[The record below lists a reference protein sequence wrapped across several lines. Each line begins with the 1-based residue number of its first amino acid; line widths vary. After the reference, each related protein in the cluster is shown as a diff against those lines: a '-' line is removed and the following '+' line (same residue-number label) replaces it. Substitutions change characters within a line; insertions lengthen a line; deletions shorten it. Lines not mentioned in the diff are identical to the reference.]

1 MNYDSFGA
9 TVKISDEEA
18 KKIDGV
24 LNSLSATSSRKEK
37 EVILKSNVSYA
48 PLWYVFRE
56 ALNPY
61 YNYFNAG
68 ERIISEEQ
76 SDKIKGFLINDI
88 LKRIHSNEINL
99 NTDDGI
105 KLFSS
110 MYWGLSF
117 ESRKILKS
125 IVDKDM
131 RVGVGAKTLNKVK
144 PAIIPIIPYMRCSLP
159 NQVPFES
166 VDWSSALIQEK
177 CDGAFTNINNY
188 ADKAEL
194 ELYTRT
200 GMKYDPSLLFDDETR
215 AILSIALLSDHQSHG
230 EMLIVDKKT
239 GEVLPR
245 EKGNGILNSA
255 LSGSKVPDEYR
266 VKMVIWDSVPLDY
279 ALTGTEYKVAYKDRF
294 AKLLSQYKAALVHFA
309 QHHSESEPLLVE
321 HLEIVKTELVKS
333 FDDAQNFYRKMLN
346 QGKEGAII
354 KLFSGTWKDGTSK
367 AQIKMKLSVDCD
379 LKIVGYEEGK
389 GKFENNVGSIVCA
402 TSDDMLQVSVSGF
415 DDATRSF
422 INEHRNEFLNSIVT
436 VRFNSIMEPEE
447 EGGKYSLFLPRF
459 VEFRKDKTEADDLQ
473 RVRDQFENAIRSV

>member
-1 MNYDSFGA
+1 MVHDLFGITA
-9 TVKISDEEA
+9 IISNEEA
-18 KKIDGV
+18 QKIDKI
-24 LNSLSATSSRKEK
+24 LNDLASTSSRKEK
-37 EVILKSNVSYA
+37 ESILKLNISYN

-68 ERIISEEQ
+68 ERIISEDQ
-76 SDKIKGFLINDI
+76 SDKIKGFFINDI

-110 MYWGLSF
+110 MYWGLPN

-131 RVGVGAKTLNKVK
+131 RVGVGVKTLNKIK
-144 PAIIPIIPYMRCSLP
+144 PSVIPVIPYMRCSLP

-188 ADKAEL
+188 AGKSEL

-200 GMKYDPSLLFDDETR
+200 GMKYDPSLLFDEETR
-215 AILSIALLSDHQSHG
+215 TILSIALLSDHQSHG
-230 EMLIVDKKT
+230 EMLVVDKKT

-245 EKGNGILNSA
+245 EKGNGILNSV

-279 ALTGTEYKVAYKDRF
+279 ALTGTEYKAPYKEPF
-294 AKLLSQYKAALVHFA
+294 GKLLGQYKAALVHFA
-309 QHHSESEPLLVE
+309 HHHSESESQLIE
-321 HLEIVKTELVKS
+321 HLEIVKTERVKS
-333 FDDAQNFYRKMLN
+333 FEEAQNFYRKMLN

-354 KLFSGTWKDGTSK
+354 KLFSGIWKDGVSK

-379 LKIVGYEEGK
+379 LKIIGYEEGK
-389 GKFENNVGSIVCA
+389 GKFENNVFI
-402 TSDDMLQVSVSGF
+402 LQN
-415 DDATRSF
+415 T
-422 INEHRNEFLNSIVT
+422 L
-436 VRFNSIMEPEE
+436 
-447 EGGKYSLFLPRF
+447 
-459 VEFRKDKTEADDLQ
+459 
-473 RVRDQFENAIRSV
+473 AIPIIG